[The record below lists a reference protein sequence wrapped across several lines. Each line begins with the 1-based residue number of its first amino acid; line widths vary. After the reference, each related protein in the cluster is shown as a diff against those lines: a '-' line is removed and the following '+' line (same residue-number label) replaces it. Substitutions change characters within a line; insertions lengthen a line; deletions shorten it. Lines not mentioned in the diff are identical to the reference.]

1 MERPDLRNLPEE
13 VQAYIAYLE
22 EALLRLQNQPAA
34 AALAAAPEP
43 ETAEP
48 EPSEPPT
55 TIQVISISA
64 NGLAKRTPRHL
75 YGRQRRGGMGVF
87 DIDLPDGDAPAHLAI
102 ADVAAH
108 LLLITNQGRA
118 FRLPVTAIRETAVRD
133 RGSDILSPLAMR
145 PNERLAAVLP
155 ADGGSQ
161 LALASRKGWVR
172 LIPQV
177 RLGSSLIPGL
187 SFFDTANWGQIA
199 AACWVE
205 NDDDLFIATR
215 QGQAIRFAA
224 RLIHK
229 NGNLGIR
236 LDAGDEVVAVT
247 AVSEQSQVFLLTNDG
262 KGAMRPMDSF
272 RSNKTLGAGGK
283 AVFKTEELIT
293 AVAVQPQDDLF
304 LISQTSKII
313 RFSAADVP
321 PKSGPVQGVNC
332 MALRNDTVRATA
344 VACLRET

>member
-1 MERPDLRNLPEE
+1 MERPDLSNLPED

-22 EALLRLQNQPAA
+22 EALLRLQNKPAA
-34 AALAAAPEP
+34 ATSAAMPEP
-43 ETAEP
+43 EAAEP

-55 TIQVISISA
+55 TIQVIAISA

-87 DIDLPDGDAPAHLAI
+87 DIDLPDGDAPAHLTI
-102 ADVAAH
+102 ADATNH

-145 PNERLAAVLP
+145 LNERLAAVLP
-155 ADGGSQ
+155 ADSGSHV
-161 LALASRKGWVR
+161 ALASRKGWVR

-177 RLGSSLIPGL
+177 RLGSSLIPGI
-187 SFFDTANWGQIA
+187 SFFDTAHWGQIA

-205 NDDDLFIATR
+205 HDDDLFIATR

-224 RLIHK
+224 RQVHK

-236 LDAGDEVVAVT
+236 LNAEDEVVAVT
-247 AVSEQSQVFLLTNDG
+247 AVREQSSVFLLTADG
-262 KGAMRPMDSF
+262 KGALRPMESF

-283 AVFKTEELIT
+283 AVFKTEELVT

-313 RFSAADVP
+313 RFAVADVP

-332 MALRNDTVRATA
+332 MALRNDSVMATA
-344 VACLRET
+344 VAHLP